1 MKAADIASAVVMLIL
16 SGVVFLATRDLPYW
30 ADFAPGSAFAPF
42 WVAATGTLLSVALF
56 FGALRR
62 QTSPPVDW
70 PDRRGFHRVLST
82 AMGLWSVVVLAP
94 ILGLMTT
101 AVLFML
107 FLLLVV
113 ERRRLLPSLLT
124 TAITTALVYGVFAA
138 WLGIAFPKGMVGI

>member
-56 FGALRR
+56 VGALRR
-62 QTSPPVDW
+62 QTSPSVDW